1 MLNTWESGFMNDEMK
16 EYGFADG
23 FRALVVSLI
32 AIVLFI
38 TIIGIPVALILM
50 QLERL
55 IQCNTVPKFKG
66 VKK

>member
-1 MLNTWESGFMNDEMK
+1 MNDEMK

-55 IQCNTVPKFKG
+55 IQCNTV
-66 VKK
+66 KK